1 MLPYSEIDRLGAGM
15 YKGRPKDSSRTAR
28 ITIRERAGQHRP
40 GRSNSNPVREV
51 PMIYLAA
58 PYKDEDPSLMAERL
72 EEVTRV
78 AQKMIQAGLR
88 VFSPLTYTCQF
99 HAPPPD
105 GWYEFDLDFLRLCD
119 RISPSWSYPD

>member
-1 MLPYSEIDRLGAGM
+1 
-15 YKGRPKDSSRTAR
+15 
-28 ITIRERAGQHRP
+28 
-40 GRSNSNPVREV
+40 
-51 PMIYLAA
+51 MIYLAA

-99 HAPPPD
+99 RVPPPD

-119 RISPSWSYPD
+119 YVAVLVLPGLKDSHGIQLEIEVAKAEGITVEYIYPNMIGEFCRRRRAAL